1 MALITCPD
9 CQRQMSS
16 SAKEC
21 PNCGKPNTLSNSTIE
36 KTSKSIKMLLLIG
49 WVVLIA
55 SFIIYGFSNRDT
67 APCNAALCAFF
78 LSILRGE
85 RIVKKILNTRSCLIS
100 CPNMQVTA
108 PGFSNLYTLRNPLQ
122 GENCSRNPSKRLN
135 VFSKPL

>member
-67 APCNAALCAFF
+67 APCNAALCAFL
-78 LSILRGE
+78 LSILYLAAIYVRRWWHHG
-85 RIVKKILNTRSCLIS
+85 
-100 CPNMQVTA
+100 
-108 PGFSNLYTLRNPLQ
+108 
-122 GENCSRNPSKRLN
+122 
-135 VFSKPL
+135 